1 MKLSVL
7 QTVCLTLVVIATVVG
22 IGSFIRGLSQMVS
35 IIAEGAPAPG
45 RGKPIARRLWLAI
58 SKPLSHSAFMG
69 RPFIKAA
76 HWLVMV
82 SFPLLFLT
90 LVAGYGQVVN
100 PHYTLPILGSFAPWE
115 WIVEA
120 IAWAS
125 MAGIIWLIVVRT
137 RAGKGR
143 PGEAE
148 SAGRDG
154 QKKPSRFLGS
164 AWSHARFV
172 EGVIL
177 GVVICVLLLR
187 ILEYA
192 LLSKDPAT
200 AVSAWHFPFTF
211 LLGKLAA
218 HASVGALQNAI
229 VVTATVKIVISM
241 AWMVVVGLAISMG
254 VAWHR
259 FLAFVNI
266 YARRKAD
273 GSKALGAAA
282 PMYADGKPV
291 TAKTMENLEALE
303 GESLGVGSLAD
314 MTWKD
319 RLDIFSCTEC
329 GRCQEVC
336 PAWATGKPLSP
347 KLFITA
353 LRDHAV
359 ASSSFAQA
367 AAKMGA
373 SDTDELV
380 QGTKS
385 LYRGSL
391 MPHNADVLGALR
403 DAKITGTD
411 GVAIEP
417 APLVGNVIS
426 PETLWACTTCGA
438 CVDQCP
444 TDLEILDHIIDIRR
458 HQVTMQSAF
467 PQDLAR
473 PLRSLQRQQNP
484 YGISGKKRLDW
495 AKDLDFDVP
504 VVGQDIPDA
513 SSVDYLF
520 WVGCA
525 GAYDDRAKKTTQAV
539 AQMLHHAGVTFAVL
553 GSGESCTGDPAR
565 RAGNELLYQTLA
577 AAAVEKLNEAAPKR
591 IVVTCAH
598 CFNTIR
604 NEYPELGGNYQ
615 VIHHTELLSTLVA
628 EGKLKPLIENGKH
641 KVTLHDACYLGRHNG
656 IYNAPRELLG
666 ALPGFEVTEMPRTKD
681 RAMCCGAGG
690 AHAFMQDTIGVRI
703 ADARVSEAA
712 ATGADTVA
720 TACPF
725 CSTMLASGRP
735 QEGEAP
741 QVADVAILL
750 RDAVLEKTVEEKP
763 VQQEEEEDD
772 WDDFFD

>member
-7 QTVCLTLVVIATVVG
+7 QTVCLTLVVIASACG
-22 IGSFIRGLSQMVS
+22 IFSFVRGLLQMVS
-35 IIAEGAPAPG
+35 IVADGKPAPS
-45 RGKPIARRLWLAI
+45 RTKPVGRRLFMAI
-58 SKPLSHSAFMG
+58 WKPLTHSAFKG
-69 RPFIKAA
+69 RPWIKVA

-90 LVAGYGQVVN
+90 LVTGYGQVVN
-100 PHYTLPILGSFAPWE
+100 PYFTLPLLGSFAPWE
-115 WIVEA
+115 WVVEA
-120 IAWAS
+120 IAWLS
-125 MAGIIWLIVVRT
+125 LAGILWLIGVRT

-143 PGEAE
+143 EGEA
-148 SAGRDG
+148 AGKGRDG
-154 QKKPSRFLGS
+154 HTEPSRFLGS
-164 AWSHARFV
+164 ANSHARFV
-172 EGVIL
+172 EAVIL
-177 GVVICVLLLR
+177 SVVLCVLALR
-187 ILEYA
+187 VLEYA
-192 LLSKDPAT
+192 LLSKTPGT

-211 LLGKLAA
+211 LLGKIAA
-218 HASVGALQNAI
+218 TASVGALENAI
-229 VVTATVKIVISM
+229 VVVSTAKIVISM
-241 AWMVVVGLAISMG
+241 LWMVVVGLAISMG

-266 YARRKAD
+266 YARRKLD
-273 GSKALGAAA
+273 GSKALGAAS
-282 PMYADGKPV
+282 PMYVEGEPV
-291 TAKTMENLEALE
+291 TAQTIQNLAQLE
-303 GESLGVGSLAD
+303 DAQLGVGTLAD

-329 GRCQEVC
+329 GRCQEIC

-359 ASSSFAQA
+359 ASSSFVQA

-373 SDTDELV
+373 SDTDSLIE
-380 QGTKS
+380 GTKNF
-385 LYRGSL
+385 YRGSL
-391 MPHNADVLGALR
+391 MPHNGDVLGALR
-403 DAKITGTD
+403 DSGITGPD

-417 APLVGNVIS
+417 APLVGNVIA

-444 TDLEILDHIIDIRR
+444 ADLEILDHILDLRR

-467 PQDLAR
+467 PSDLNR
-473 PLRSLQRQQNP
+473 PMRGLERQQNP
-484 YGISGKKRLDW
+484 YSLSAKKRLDW
-495 AKDLDFDVP
+495 ARELDFEVP
-504 VVGQDIPDA
+504 VVGIDVPDA
-513 SSVDYLF
+513 KSVDYLF

-539 AQMLHHAGVTFAVL
+539 AQMLHHAGVSFAVL
-553 GSGESCTGDPAR
+553 GNGETCTGDPAR

-577 AAAVEKLNEAAPKR
+577 AAAVDKLNEASPKR

-598 CFNTIR
+598 CFNTIA
-604 NEYPELGGNYQ
+604 NEYPQLGASFE
-615 VIHHTELLSTLVA
+615 VIHHTELLTKLVE
-628 EGKLKPLIENGKH
+628 EGKLKPLLEQGPH

-666 ALPGFEVTEMPRTKD
+666 ALPGFEVTEMPRNKD

-690 AHAFMQDTIGVRI
+690 AHAFMQDKIGVRM
-703 ADARVSEAA
+703 ADARLSEAA
-712 ATGADTVA
+712 STGADTVA

-725 CSTMLASGRP
+725 CSTMLASGRVNS
-735 QEGEAP
+735 GEAP
-741 QVADVAILL
+741 QVTDVAILL
-750 RDAVLEKTVEEKP
+750 RDAVLEKPKEVKP
-763 VQQEEEEDD
+763 QEQPQEEDD